1 MEEVLLTCDAS
12 MDDFDHEQKFSE
24 LTLVL
29 TEKLLYIIKEP
40 NSIMPI
46 VLLLPIN
53 QIVIPCQRHNDPSLI
68 TITIHMSAQVIKKL
82 IYFIIQ
88 INKFIFYY
96 QNDTTYARVAD
107 YVRKSQSFLNMETN
121 TIPDNPDQTHKL
133 FVSPQIRNH
142 VLNVIEF
149 LKRHTLNK
157 GYAVI

>member
-1 MEEVLLTCDAS
+1 MRSSLSNSEIGFGISDLRYTWLILNKHLSPTEQVLLTCDAS

-68 TITIHMSAQVIKKL
+68 TITIHMSAQVI
-82 IYFIIQ
+82 
-88 INKFIFYY
+88 
-96 QNDTTYARVAD
+96 
-107 YVRKSQSFLNMETN
+107 
-121 TIPDNPDQTHKL
+121 
-133 FVSPQIRNH
+133 
-142 VLNVIEF
+142 
-149 LKRHTLNK
+149 
-157 GYAVI
+157 